1 MGFVFAALSV
11 FCSLAIAHF
20 LKLVRIINL
29 RMLPVLGVNYLVAFL
44 ISFFT
49 NSAPVPAIT
58 DLGFIPIIALVVGGI
73 FIANLFIYSA
83 SIHTIG
89 MGISIS
95 AMRMSLIIP
104 IGLSLWL
111 FHERIGISAV
121 VGILLVFV
129 AFVLILPKSESA
141 SSGKGFGWI
150 FPILLF
156 LFTGIADS
164 SLKVYEQQ
172 FTGVLSEELFL
183 SLIFFSAFVISIIL
197 LVVKKEFHVH
207 VSEIL
212 YGIGVGVANLYSSFF
227 LLLALRELPGALVFS
242 LVNISNVLLGTVIGV
257 LYWNDTISLK
267 QKIGIALA
275 ATSIV
280 LLIVR

>member
-1 MGFVFAALSV
+1 
-11 FCSLAIAHF
+11 
-20 LKLVRIINL
+20 
-29 RMLPVLGVNYLVAFL
+29 
-44 ISFFT
+44 
-49 NSAPVPAIT
+49 
-58 DLGFIPIIALVVGGI
+58 
-73 FIANLFIYSA
+73 
-83 SIHTIG
+83 
-89 MGISIS
+89 
-95 AMRMSLIIP
+95 MSLIIP

-242 LVNISNVLLGTVIGV
+242 LVNISNVLLGTIIGLV
-257 LYWNDTISLK
+257 YWKDQLTLK
-267 QKIGIALA
+267 QKTGIALA
-275 ATSIV
+275 AMP
-280 LLIVR
+280 RA